1 MPAVHTK
8 GTTLHMPNNEI
19 LRIAKAGGEA
29 LVESMPTESWPWTRE
44 RALTLFRSTDPAR
57 ADVFESWLDES
68 AQDVRSA
75 RPDEQAELR
84 RELVSLWR
92 RRLDRMLTERPA
104 AEGELRGL
112 IERIRAVLPADRRAG
127 AKKMTAIARDQGTVY
142 AVMDGNI
149 HQHAAPPR
157 HRQADESV
165 DPPKG
170 EGEGEPK

>member
-1 MPAVHTK
+1 MTAVRTK
-8 GTTLHMPNNEI
+8 GTTLRMPNNEI

-44 RALTLFRSTDPAR
+44 RALTLFRTMDPTR

-75 RPDEQAELR
+75 RPDEQEELQ

-92 RRLDRMLTERPA
+92 RRLDRLLTEHPA
-104 AEGELRGL
+104 AENELRGL
-112 IERIRAVLPADRRAG
+112 IERIRAVRPADARAG

-149 HQHAAPPR
+149 HQHAEPTQ
-157 HRQADESV
+157 HRRADETE
-165 DPPKG
+165 DPAK
-170 EGEGEPK
+170 GEGEPK